1 VAPDVEASYAAIIDG
16 ILTAADLDTISAK
29 AIRKRL
35 QAAVNYDVTPQKV
48 CESPC
53 FRSLDQVSIP
63 LWSFCANMEAVEL
76 LCLCKWSVSSGL
88 NEVPGS
94 NHRTDHGAV
103 RQIQY

>member
-48 CESPC
+48 SVCPVIHLSTNYPFLC
-53 FRSLDQVSIP
+53 GVS
-63 LWSFCANMEAVEL
+63 
-76 LCLCKWSVSSGL
+76 
-88 NEVPGS
+88 VP
-94 NHRTDHGAV
+94 
-103 RQIQY
+103 IWKL